1 LTRIGLL
8 SGFSSDRSFLR
19 QFLGYS
25 GQQLT
30 SIFPS
35 FVNIL
40 STQANIASEK
50 LIINHSVLPF
60 FRPFSHR
67 KIYDTAIVSL
77 KNGRVVE
84 AYSQF
89 SLLANRIPE
98 SKHLYFCPQCLYD
111 DVKKNGVAY
120 WHVQH
125 QLPWCDICYLHNIN
139 LHVKTRRRKRLELPP
154 QVFDHRSIKLC
165 HADANLTSIAVNS
178 VKLWRLNQTS
188 LDLER
193 VTECYKN
200 ALYQTG
206 MASTSGSVLQQV
218 WRRSLEVHWSASL
231 PQELGSVLFNSKN
244 FQTFPN
250 NLIYQSSA
258 QHHPIKHLLV
268 IIHLFGGIDE
278 FLTCYHNKKFCMT
291 SNTSNNV
298 IQIERVPQRKQQ
310 VLVNELKNGASMRQ
324 AAKSAKVSIG
334 FAKSQAIQHDI
345 LIERREQWLFA
356 HERRQI
362 LNWLK
367 EGKPTQE
374 IATFLTCS
382 VGSVE
387 QLLTQHPVIK
397 KLRKKLR
404 FFKRQQGHRCTLLA
418 WIAGNQNA
426 TRGQIQ
432 SAKRTTYTWLFKHD
446 KQWLYENL
454 PDAIPHKERYKN

>member
-1 LTRIGLL
+1 
-8 SGFSSDRSFLR
+8 
-19 QFLGYS
+19 
-25 GQQLT
+25 
-30 SIFPS
+30 
-35 FVNIL
+35 VNIL
-40 STQANIASEK
+40 STQANIAPEM

-67 KIYDTAIVSL
+67 KIYDAVIESL
-77 KNGRVVE
+77 KNGKVVE
-84 AYSQF
+84 AYSQL

-98 SKHLYFCPQCLYD
+98 SKNLYFCPRCMD
-111 DVKKNGVAY
+111 DDIRGYGVAY

-139 LHVKTRRRKRLELPP
+139 LHVKTRCRKTLELPP
-154 QVFDHRSIKLC
+154 QVFDYRSIKSC
-165 HADANLTSIAVNS
+165 HADAYSTSIASNS

-188 LDLER
+188 LALER
-193 VTECYKN
+193 VTECYQY
-200 ALYQTG
+200 ALYKEGITS
-206 MASTSGSVLQQV
+206 ASGSVRQEF
-218 WRRSLEVHWSASL
+218 WRRSLEVHWLGNL
-231 PQELGSVLFNSKN
+231 PQKLESVLFNKRN

-278 FLTCYHNKKFCMT
+278 FLACYHNNKFSIS
-291 SNTSNNV
+291 SNLPQKV
-298 IQIERVPQRKQQ
+298 LQIERVPQRKQD
-310 VLVNELKNGASMRQ
+310 VLVNELKNGESMRQ
-324 AAKSAKVSIG
+324 AAKRAKVSIG

-345 LIERREQWLFA
+345 PVERREQWLFA
-356 HERRQI
+356 YERRQI

-367 EGKPTQE
+367 EGKSTQE
-374 IATFLTCS
+374 IARLMTCS

-387 QLLTQHPVIK
+387 QLLTQQPVIK
-397 KLRKKLR
+397 KLREVLR
-404 FFKRQQGHRCTLLA
+404 FFKRQQGHRCALLA

-432 SAKRTTYTWLFKHD
+432 SAKRTTYTWLFKND

-454 PDAIPHKERYKN
+454 PDSIPRKERYKS